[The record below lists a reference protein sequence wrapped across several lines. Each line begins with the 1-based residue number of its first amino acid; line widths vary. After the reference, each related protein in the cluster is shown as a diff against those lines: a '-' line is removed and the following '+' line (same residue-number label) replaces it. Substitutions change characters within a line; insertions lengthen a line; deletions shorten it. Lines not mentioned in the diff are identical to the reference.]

1 MTAFTAL
8 ASQLNQANESAA
20 AQVSVA
26 SAASQASAAAS
37 NVAGG
42 ARKGAAWARGIFK
55 AMVGEEELR
64 AGLMGNGIPADGSQC
79 QECGVRFGGFQRRG
93 SCAACSRYLCG
104 SCIGSPFAAATG
116 IHCFCPATCPH
127 CKEQSVSGGEFE
139 ACKAQL
145 ESGISVTIC
154 MTQQTVGLFTTSR
167 ERHKVPAWLSL
178 NSSMAEFY
186 WTSLEQKNGRPLQE
200 VRIPVGKVLTVRN
213 TGIAIEMSIMG
224 QPEPT
229 SLEFTSSSERDTWF
243 RYIEV
248 AVEVLMPEA
257 DRERREVARNKQRQ
271 IEMEDRRVRNEERRK
286 ELSDNL
292 GMRFSAQAMLE
303 R

>member
-1 MTAFTAL
+1 
-8 ASQLNQANESAA
+8 
-20 AQVSVA
+20 
-26 SAASQASAAAS
+26 
-37 NVAGG
+37 
-42 ARKGAAWARGIFK
+42 
-55 AMVGEEELR
+55 
-64 AGLMGNGIPADGSQC
+64 
-79 QECGVRFGGFQRRG
+79 
-93 SCAACSRYLCG
+93 
-104 SCIGSPFAAATG
+104 
-116 IHCFCPATCPH
+116 
-127 CKEQSVSGGEFE
+127 
-139 ACKAQL
+139 
-145 ESGISVTIC
+145 
-154 MTQQTVGLFTTSR
+154 
-167 ERHKVPAWLSL
+167 
-178 NSSMAEFY
+178 MAEFY